1 MNNQNDLTEHFGP
14 YILKC
19 RPGDWEHAKR
29 VVFWIKE
36 LAGKRNDLDLLI
48 MAGYIH
54 DIGWSGLVPGGLKLS
69 REALLKL
76 QPQADKQTDILVKD
90 ALSYFSL
97 SEEDLGTILRLIK
110 ATETYEATQED
121 EMILVDADNL
131 SKTSPDHVKEKYAKS
146 DWLSICD
153 LFEEKL
159 PQRIKTEMGKK
170 LFPKKLFE
178 LRQALEAELTLSK

>member
-1 MNNQNDLTEHFGP
+1 MNNLNNLTEHFEL
-14 YILKC
+14 YILRC

-54 DIGWSGLVPGGLKLS
+54 DIGWSGLVPSGLKLS
-69 REALLKL
+69 REELLKL
-76 QPQADKQTDILVKD
+76 QPQADKQTDILVRD
-90 ALSYFSL
+90 ALSDFSL
-97 SEEDLGTILRLIK
+97 PKEDLSTILRLIK

-131 SKTSPDHVKEKYAKS
+131 SKTSPDHIKEKYAKS
-146 DWLSICD
+146 NWLSICD

-159 PQRIKTEMGKK
+159 PQRVKTEVGKR
-170 LFPKKLFE
+170 LFPKKLAE
-178 LRQALEAELTLSK
+178 LRKTLETELSLG